1 DLDGLFAPEAQLNI
15 YRIFQESLTNIGK
28 YAQAGNLIL
37 AVSKQDNRIFFKM
50 SDDGQGFDVEQVMA
64 RETTRRGLGL
74 AAMEERGRMLG
85 GKLSIK
91 SQPGQ
96 GTEIILS
103 VPIGKE
109 RKAAS

>member
-37 AVSKQDNRIFFKM
+37 AVSKQDERIFFKM
-50 SDDGQGFDVEQVMA
+50 SDDGQGFDVEQAMA

-74 AAMEERGRMLG
+74 AAMEERGRILG

-91 SQPGQ
+91 SQPSQ

-109 RKAAS
+109 GEAAS